1 MHDSPSG
8 RDAGFITSSDKELL
22 DACRKHTELSGPDIA
37 VLLEA
42 SHAMRAVHDLEGGDI
57 FLDCLTPDSNKAVV
71 VAQLSPPDTPY
82 TRNIVGEFMLPV
94 NEPGVFRTLAI
105 GAPSRKLKAVVMGRV
120 LIRQNVSAVRN
131 TAGKIIGA
139 LVVERKITS
148 AERWDGADALAA
160 AYDDKETERVAECM
174 SDGMVRFNAEAV
186 AVYANASARRIFRG
200 INYIDGIV
208 GMPFENLAFGTI
220 GFEEIRKAGQSIR
233 TEVSIGG
240 FALDV
245 VYARICDG
253 EVFMGAVML
262 IEDKTEEKNIEK
274 ELLLKS
280 VVIDEIHHRVKNN
293 LQTIISL
300 LRLQRRRLKGA
311 DARAALSEMISRV
324 FSISQTH
331 EILAQQ
337 GVDGIGIKDMLER
350 MFVSARSYIAPENL
364 DLSMKI
370 KGDDI
375 QMESGMAN
383 TIALVVN
390 ELVQNCVKH
399 AFVGRLRGLITI
411 EIAKGEAVSTICVA
425 DDGVGYSVGDIR
437 DGSLGHKLVQGLV
450 NDKLMGKLKAE
461 SSPKGTRT
469 VFSFLNDSR
478 YGAINSK

>member
-1 MHDSPSG
+1 
-8 RDAGFITSSDKELL
+8 
-22 DACRKHTELSGPDIA
+22 
-37 VLLEA
+37 LLEA
-42 SHAMRAVHDLEGGDI
+42 SHTMRAVHDLEGGDVFI
-57 FLDCLTPDSNKAVV
+57 DCLAPGGSKAVV
-71 VAQLSPPDTPY
+71 AAQLSPPGTPY
-82 TRNIVGEFMLPV
+82 TRNIVGELMLPV

-105 GAPSRKLKAVVMGRV
+105 GAPSRKLKAVVMGRF
-120 LIRQNVSAVRN
+120 LIRQNVSAIRN
-131 TAGKIIGA
+131 GAGKIIGA
-139 LVVERKITS
+139 LVVERKIAS
-148 AERWDGADALAA
+148 AERWDSADALAA

-186 AVYANASARRIFRG
+186 AVYANPSARRIFRG
-200 INYIDGIV
+200 INYKDEVV

-220 GFEEIRKAGQSIR
+220 GFGEIRRAKQSIR
-233 TEVSIGG
+233 TEAKIGG
-240 FALDV
+240 FALNV
-245 VYARICDG
+245 VYAKISSG
-253 EVFMGAVML
+253 EGFMGAVML
-262 IEDKTEEKNIEK
+262 IEDKTEEKNIER

-300 LRLQRRRLKGA
+300 LRLQRRRLAGA

-350 MFVSARSYIAPENL
+350 MFISARSYIAPEGL
-364 DLSMKI
+364 DLALKVQ
-370 KGDDI
+370 GDNI

-399 AFVGRLRGLITI
+399 AFVGRQRGLITI
-411 EIAKGEAVSTICVA
+411 EIAQGETFSTISVA
-425 DDGVGYSVGDIR
+425 DDGVGYSIGDIR

-461 SSPKGTRT
+461 SSPEGTRT
-469 VFSFLNDSR
+469 FFSFPNGPGRPSP
-478 YGAINSK
+478 KK